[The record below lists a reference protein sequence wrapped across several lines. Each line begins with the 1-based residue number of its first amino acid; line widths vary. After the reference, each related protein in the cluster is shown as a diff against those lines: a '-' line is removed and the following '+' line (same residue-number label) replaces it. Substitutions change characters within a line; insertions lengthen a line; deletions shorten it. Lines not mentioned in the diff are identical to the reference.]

1 MKTEYRPVAEDEL
14 VFDVKMGLR
23 KARKFLPRT
32 SRPVDPDP
40 FHLAAKVIVEHLELA
55 GVRCYRKPP
64 IEAHGMPGDLR
75 GPSRNS
81 G

>member
-1 MKTEYRPVAEDEL
+1 MKPEYQPVAEDEL

-23 KARKFLPRT
+23 KARKLLPRT

-40 FHLAAKVIVEHLELA
+40 FRLAAQVIVEHLELA

-64 IEAHGMPGDLR
+64 IKAHGMPGDLR
-75 GPSRNS
+75 GPSAEE

>member
-1 MKTEYRPVAEDEL
+1 MKPEYRPVAGDEL

-32 SRPVDPDP
+32 SRRVDPDP
-40 FHLAAKVIVEHLELA
+40 FHLAAQVIVEHLELA

-64 IEAHGMPGDLR
+64 VRAHGMPGDLR
-75 GPSRNS
+75 GPSLDAE
-81 G
+81 

>member
-1 MKTEYRPVAEDEL
+1 MKPEYRPVAEDEL
-14 VFDVKMGLR
+14 VFDVKVGLT

-40 FHLAAKVIVEHLELA
+40 FGLAAKVIVGHLELA

-64 IEAHGMPGDLR
+64 VRPHSTSDFMGE
-75 GPSRNS
+75 PSPD
-81 G
+81 GG